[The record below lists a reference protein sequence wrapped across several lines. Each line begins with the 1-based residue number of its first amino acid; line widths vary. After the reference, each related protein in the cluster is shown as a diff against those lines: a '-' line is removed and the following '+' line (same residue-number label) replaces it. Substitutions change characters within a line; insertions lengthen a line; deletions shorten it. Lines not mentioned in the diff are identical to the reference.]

1 MDLKCHS
8 EWRTPNALWE
18 LVTALGKFRMLCLE
32 ALGVFGAPMADETVR
47 NAYVQKR
54 GWIFYIVLQCRAFAS
69 ELIRNPFRPSPPLPF
84 LSSDPILFQKPVNGF
99 NWISY
104 LDVNFDYPNA
114 ITRLTVDR
122 ASAYGAPTCVFKM
135 NTSIGFLV

>member
-1 MDLKCHS
+1 
-8 EWRTPNALWE
+8 
-18 LVTALGKFRMLCLE
+18 MLCLE

-47 NAYVQKR
+47 NAYVQKL

-69 ELIRNPFRPSPPLPF
+69 ELLRNPFRPPPLSPPPFLPL

-104 LDVNFDYPNA
+104 LDVHFDYPNA
-114 ITRLTVDR
+114 VTRLTVDR
-122 ASAYGAPTCVFKM
+122 ASAYGTPTCVFKM
-135 NTSIGFLV
+135 TTSI